1 MEANV
6 ITKVLLPVALGI
18 IMLGM
23 GFGLTLRDF
32 RRIFVEP
39 RAVLIGLACQILLL
53 PLVAYALLSVFSL
66 EPALAVG
73 VMIIAACPGGATSN
87 LIANLAK
94 GDVALSISLTAFS
107 SAVTIISIPFVVNL
121 AIEHLTDSAIV
132 PLPVAKTILQVCTIT
147 LLPVLLGMG
156 IKARWP
162 AFAARGERGIRIF
175 SGVFL
180 ALLILAAILK
190 DRAIIIPSFQQAGPV
205 TLALNLLTMAL
216 GFGLALVF
224 GLQRKQRVTLAIEV
238 GIQNGTLGIL
248 IATTL
253 LENAQMAIP
262 PAIYSLIMF
271 MTALVLIWRGNVVAR
286 AAAQPTG
293 G

>member
-1 MEANV
+1 MESNV

-32 RRIFVEP
+32 KRIFVEP

-53 PLVAYALLSVFSL
+53 PLVAFALLSVFTL
-66 EPALAVG
+66 DPALAVG

-87 LIANLAK
+87 LVANLAK

-121 AIEHLTDSAIV
+121 AIEHLTEAAIV

-162 AFAARGERGIRIF
+162 DFAARGERGIRIF

-180 ALLILAAILK
+180 ALLILAAILT

-224 GLQRKQRVTLAIEV
+224 GLRPKQRVTLAIEV

-248 IATTL
+248 IATSL

-271 MTALVLIWRGNVVAR
+271 MTALVLIWRGNVSAR
-286 AAAQPTG
+286 AVPQPAG